1 MKYKKLLVMKY
12 KIYLSENRVPYLQKH
27 LGEDKVNILKKE
39 GEMFYIELTIN
50 NSVDLL
56 SVFHAGVFLGMDVGK

>member
-1 MKYKKLLVMKY
+1 MKY
-12 KIYLSENRVPYLQKH
+12 KIYISENRVPYLQKQ

-39 GEMFYIELTIN
+39 GENLFYIELTIN

-56 SVFHAGVFLGMDVGK
+56 SVFHAGVSFGMNVGK